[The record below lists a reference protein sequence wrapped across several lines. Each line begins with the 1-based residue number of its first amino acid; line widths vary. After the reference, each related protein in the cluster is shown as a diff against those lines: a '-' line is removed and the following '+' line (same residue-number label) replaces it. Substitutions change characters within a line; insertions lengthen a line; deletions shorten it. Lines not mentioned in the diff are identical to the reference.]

1 MWLCKSH
8 PAVLGCVTP
17 LHIPVLNVQGNR
29 GIIIPNS
36 VSLTQQDWFLR
47 AHLDRV
53 WGSDEKGSRIRAS
66 LREAPIY
73 VHFSLFQK
81 RSPVCA
87 CAAERGLGKEHALK
101 AIPVLPLGCALHFT
115 QTELG
120 PISSAW
126 WNMALWARSY
136 VRLTLVGICASI
148 YPKSQQMGKVNA
160 RKPGPDQVAWA
171 VLILYLDNRLCCIF
185 GVWSCE
191 NETLLVLTHR
201 GFAHWENGQIPLEN
215 GEPPAGR
222 TNESSLLPKKQNF
235 ISLREKD
242 WLSLMEIPPLLP
254 ISHTHKYPN
263 LLQGSQ
269 VICSLYLQ
277 GVRWEARVWAA
288 AGMGRLHAEK
298 PS

>member
-1 MWLCKSH
+1 MEC
-8 PAVLGCVTP
+8 
-17 LHIPVLNVQGNR
+17 
-29 GIIIPNS
+29 
-36 VSLTQQDWFLR
+36 
-47 AHLDRV
+47 V
-53 WGSDEKGSRIRAS
+53 WGSDEKWSRTRAS

-81 RSPVCA
+81 MSPAYA

-101 AIPVLPLGCALHFT
+101 AIPVLSLGCALHFT

-120 PISSAW
+120 PICSAW
-126 WNMALWARSY
+126 QNMALWARSY
-136 VRLTLVGICASI
+136 VRLALVGICASI
-148 YPKSQQMGKVNA
+148 YAKSQQMEKVNA

-222 TNESSLLPKKQNF
+222 INESSVLPKKQNF
-235 ISLREKD
+235 ISLHEKD
-242 WLSLMEIPPLLP
+242 WLPLMESPPLLP
-254 ISHTHKYPN
+254 PHLAHTQEETWQSNTQTCCRDHK
-263 LLQGSQ
+263 
-269 VICSLYLQ
+269 
-277 GVRWEARVWAA
+277 
-288 AGMGRLHAEK
+288 
-298 PS
+298 